1 MHFLAVGLDNLAVFL
16 KVCPIGANIS
26 EGCNG
31 ASAAADCQFLQ
42 EFTDTVQEHNKYCFG
57 MFSDTE
63 CAD

>member
-1 MHFLAVGLDNLAVFL
+1 MHVLTVGLDNLAVFL

-42 EFTDTVQEHNKYCFG
+42 EFTDAVQEHNKYCFG
-57 MFSDTE
+57 MLPYTE

>member
-42 EFTDTVQEHNKYCFG
+42 EFTYTV
-57 MFSDTE
+57 
-63 CAD
+63 